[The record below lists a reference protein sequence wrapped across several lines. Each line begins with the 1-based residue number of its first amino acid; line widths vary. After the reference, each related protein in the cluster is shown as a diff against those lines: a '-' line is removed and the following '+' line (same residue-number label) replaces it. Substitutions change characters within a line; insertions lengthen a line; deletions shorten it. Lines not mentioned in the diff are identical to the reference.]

1 MNDAAVSSVAARLAG
16 IRRQIAA
23 AAAAAGRNPAEIE
36 LVAVSKTH
44 PAERILE
51 AIAAGQ
57 RRFGENRVQEA
68 QAKWPAIKARHP
80 DVVLHL
86 IGPLQTN
93 KIRQALA
100 LFDVIESVDRDAL
113 AQRLKPEMDKLG
125 RHPVCYVEINTGEEP
140 QKAGIAPGEAE
151 PFIARCRTQ
160 HGLAI
165 DGLMCVPP
173 LGAAPAPHFARLRGI
188 AERQGIARLS
198 MGMSEDFPIAIREGA
213 TELRIGTA
221 IFGARE

>member
-1 MNDAAVSSVAARLAG
+1 MNDAAASPVAAGLAHV
-16 IRRQIAA
+16 RQQIVAA
-23 AAAAAGRNPAEIE
+23 AAAAARDPAEIA
-36 LVAVSKTH
+36 LVAVSKMH
-44 PAERILE
+44 PPERMLD

-80 DVVLHL
+80 DIVLHL

-93 KIRQALA
+93 KIRQAVG

-113 AQRLKPEMDKLG
+113 AQRLKAEMDKVG
-125 RHPVCYVEINTGEEP
+125 RQLACYVEINTGAEP

-151 PFIARCRTQ
+151 AFIARCRTQ
-160 HGLAI
+160 YALAI
-165 DGLMCVPP
+165 EGLMCVPP
-173 LGAAPAPHFARLRGI
+173 HGAPPAPHFALLRTI
-188 AERQGIARLS
+188 AQRCGIARLS

-221 IFGARE
+221 IFGARA